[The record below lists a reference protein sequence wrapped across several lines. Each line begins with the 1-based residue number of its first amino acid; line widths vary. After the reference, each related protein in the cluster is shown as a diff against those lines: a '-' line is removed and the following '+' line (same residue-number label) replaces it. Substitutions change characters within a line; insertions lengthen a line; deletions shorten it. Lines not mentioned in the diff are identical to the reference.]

1 MILYYDDIGRN
12 WAGNT
17 YSRKHLE
24 REDLNIDLELYTK
37 VPLE

>member
-1 MILYYDDIGRN
+1 MLYYEDIESK

-17 YSRKHLE
+17 HSRKHLE
-24 REDLNIDLELYTK
+24 REDLNIDLELYTQ